1 MDMGMSS
8 EKAIND
14 RNKTK
19 AILMLK
25 NISMYI
31 LNMNKCI
38 HM

>member
-8 EKAIND
+8 EKAINE
-14 RNKTK
+14 RNKIK
-19 AILMLK
+19 AILILK